1 MLKISYLCPMST
13 RAEENYLKA
22 IFKLSEMAKP
32 KHGGDSATVPTN
44 AIAHEIHTSAASV
57 TDMIQR
63 LSDKSLVDYEKYRG
77 VSLTD
82 SGRQLAIHLLRRH
95 RLWEVFLVDK
105 LGFAWNEVHDLA
117 EELEHVD
124 SVQLADRLDAFLGSP
139 RFDPHGDPIPN
150 AEGKFTLRH
159 QIPLTD
165 LTPESTAVVVGV
177 REHSSQFLAHL
188 DEIGVAMHKDIRV
201 RERFSYDDSI
211 SAEIDGELRTI
222 SGKVA
227 RNILVKPKQAQG

>member
-1 MLKISYLCPMST
+1 MST

-32 KHGGDSATVPTN
+32 KHERDSATVPTN
-44 AIAHEIHTSAASV
+44 AIAQEMRTSAASV

-77 VSLTD
+77 VALTD
-82 SGRQLAIHLLRRH
+82 RGRHLAIQLLRRH

-105 LGFAWNEVHDLA
+105 LGFAWSEVHDLA
-117 EELEHVD
+117 EELEHVE
-124 SVQLADRLDAFLGSP
+124 SVELTDRLDAFLGNP

-150 AEGKFTLRH
+150 AEGKFTMRH
-159 QIPLTD
+159 QVPLTD
-165 LTPESTAVVVGV
+165 LAPETVGVVVGV
-177 REHSSQFLAHL
+177 REHSSPFLAHL
-188 DEIGVAMHKDIRV
+188 DEIRVAIQKEIRV
-201 RERFSYDDSI
+201 IERFSYDDSMRV
-211 SAEIDGELRTI
+211 EIDGGTHTI

-227 RNILVKPKQAQG
+227 RNILVKPKPVQK